1 MSAEPRSRARTVA
14 AQVWA
19 LFAVGLALSGLMVAR
34 QQVGG
39 DQLNLLARGWLLADQ
54 GRFISYGNPMS
65 SGGKAPGGATTLLVA
80 LPLHL
85 WQDFRAPALV
95 ILACHALAFL
105 ILNRSLRR
113 ILTPRERVFF
123 AILYWLSPWRLYHS
137 GFLWNPNYLFLF
149 GAAHLATALAQRER
163 PRFWASAAHAAAL
176 VLAFQVH
183 ASFLLLFVASLLL
196 WWRGY
201 FRPHWT
207 GTFAG
212 GLPAA
217 IPLVPWALDVARD
230 PAIAAAGKGFLGRGL
245 LLLFP
250 LVRGVLYLLRYGS
263 LSLAGKMG
271 RFDFTSTLGPETD
284 RWLHPLA
291 AALAG
296 VLGVVT
302 LAIPLFGAVRLWRR
316 VRGRWRRRLAPG
328 ASGREWLRGYVV
340 WCFAAAL
347 LVFSLSPTTIMS
359 WQGLILFH
367 AAAIPPVLALG
378 ALARL
383 PRWASRVRRGAWAYA
398 GVEIALGLV
407 MALASPHDR
416 CGGRSEMRLALAYDS
431 PMLHELGIQDA
442 CPQPLDQPDG
452 WWPDVLPP
460 AGAASTR

>member
-1 MSAEPRSRARTVA
+1 MRVQARPPGIA
-14 AQVWA
+14 ALRVWA
-19 LFAVGLALSGLMVAR
+19 LFAIGLALSALMVAR

-80 LPLHL
+80 LPLRL

-95 ILACHALAFL
+95 ILAFHVLAFL
-105 ILNRSLRR
+105 ILDRALRR
-113 ILTPRERVFF
+113 IFTPGERVLF
-123 AILYWLSPWRLYHS
+123 AIFYWLSPWRLYHS

-149 GAAHLATALAQRER
+149 GAVHLATALAQRER
-163 PRFWASAAHAAAL
+163 PRFWVSFAHAAAL
-176 VLAFQVH
+176 ALALQVH
-183 ASFLLLFVASLLL
+183 ASFLLLAVASLLL

-201 FRPHWT
+201 WWPHWT
-207 GTFAG
+207 GAIAG
-212 GLPAA
+212 GLLASL
-217 IPLVPWALDVARD
+217 PLVPWALDVARD

-250 LVRGVLYLLRYGS
+250 LVRGVLYLVKYGS
-263 LSLAGKMG
+263 LALGGKMG
-271 RFDFTSTLGPETD
+271 RFDFTGTLGPEAD
-284 RWLHPLA
+284 RWLHPLV
-291 AALAG
+291 ALAA

-302 LAIPLFGAVRLWRR
+302 LAIPLFGAARLWRR
-316 VRGRWRRRLAPG
+316 VRHRWRRRLAPE
-328 ASGREWLRGYVV
+328 ASDREWLRGYVV
-340 WCFAAAL
+340 WCFVAAL

-367 AAAIPPVLALG
+367 VAVLPPVLALG

-383 PRWASRVRRGAWAYA
+383 PRWSPRVWRGAWTYA
-398 GVEIALGLV
+398 GVAIALGLV
-407 MALASPHDR
+407 MAFASPHYR

-442 CPQPLDQPDG
+442 CPMPLDQPDG

-460 AGAASTR
+460 AGASSTR